1 LKAVFVTGTA
11 GAGKSLLTKKLL
23 DYYAS
28 NGAFSAALNL
38 DPGVEGLPYA
48 PDIDV
53 RDHVD
58 LVAIMKQYDLG
69 PNGALV
75 MASDL
80 AASKFEAVHEQVQEV
95 NPDYLVVDTPGQV
108 ELFAYRSSGPF
119 MVDRMEADQKAS
131 VFLFDGA
138 LVTSPVNFVSV
149 SLLAASIRLRL
160 GLPSIGA
167 LAKSDM
173 IGDRI
178 DSILGWASDP
188 GALSDAISKEAG
200 GETYELASAV
210 LRGMDMAD
218 AVHRLVPLSSTTGE
232 GLADLEGALSRTVN
246 QGEEV
251 ED

>member
-1 LKAVFVTGTA
+1 MKAVFVAGTA

-23 DYYAS
+23 DYYAR

-48 PDIDV
+48 PDVDI

-80 AASKFEAVHEQVQEV
+80 AASKFEAVHEQVQGV

-119 MVDRMEADQKAS
+119 MVDRMEADQKTS

-149 SLLAASIRLRL
+149 SLLAASVRLRL

-167 LAKSDM
+167 LTKSDM
-173 IGDRI
+173 IAGRI
-178 DSILGWASDP
+178 PDVLGWSSDS
-188 GALSDAISKEAG
+188 GALADAVAKESG
-200 GETYELASAV
+200 GETYELASCV

-218 AVHRLVPLSSTTGE
+218 AVHELIPLSSTTGE
-232 GLADLEGALSRTVN
+232 GLAELEGALSRTVN

>member
-1 LKAVFVTGTA
+1 MKAVFVTGTA

-23 DYYAS
+23 DYYAR

-38 DPGVEGLPYA
+38 DPGVEGLPYT
-48 PDIDV
+48 PDVDI

-80 AASKFEAVHEQVQEV
+80 AASKFEGVHDQVQSV

-108 ELFAYRSSGPF
+108 ELFAYRASGPF
-119 MVDRMEADQKAS
+119 MVERMDADQKAS
-131 VFLFDGA
+131 IFLFDGT
-138 LVTSPVNFVSV
+138 LVTSPVNFVSAA
-149 SLLAASIRLRL
+149 LLAASIRLRL
-160 GLPSIGA
+160 ALPSISV
-167 LAKSDM
+167 LTKSDM
-173 IGDRI
+173 VGEHLEKVLR
-178 DSILGWASDP
+178 WASDA
-188 GALSDAISKEAG
+188 GVLSDAVAASAG
-200 GETYELASAV
+200 GETYELTSCV
-210 LRGMDMAD
+210 LRGLDMAD
-218 AVHRLVPLSSTTGE
+218 AVHGLMPVSSTTGD
-232 GLADLEGALSRTVN
+232 GLADLGGALSRAVN